1 MFWEENS
8 ERKQF
13 KVPDTIVDVV
23 FNIECRALPL
33 EHTHALSS
41 ALRAALPWLDTEPD
55 TGVHMIHGAE
65 SGNGW
70 MRPDGSQG
78 DALLY
83 LSRRTKLELR
93 VPKERVADAR
103 TLSGV
108 TLDIGGHPLI
118 VRDAQVRLLSNI
130 TTLFSRYVIADA
142 AQDEEDF
149 LRACSTQLQALGV
162 RCGKM
167 LCGRSH
173 EIKLP
178 EERLFTRS
186 LMLAELNVPDSILL
200 QQKGLG
206 QGRTLGCGL
215 FLPHKDIKAVGG
227 GDE

>member
-1 MFWEENS
+1 MFWQENS
-8 ERKQF
+8 DRKQF

-23 FNIECRALPL
+23 FNIDCRCLPI

-41 ALRAALPWLDTEPD
+41 ALRSALPWLESEQDA
-55 TGVHMIHGAE
+55 GIHMIHGAE

-70 MRPDGSQG
+70 MRPDGNQG

-103 TLSGV
+103 VLSGS
-108 TLDIGGHPLI
+108 TLEVGGHPLK
-118 VRDAQVRLLSNI
+118 VGDAQVRLLSNI
-130 TTLFSRYVIADA
+130 TTLFSRYVIADP
-142 AQDEEDF
+142 QLDEENF
-149 LRACSTQLQALGV
+149 LRTSSAQLQSLGV

-173 EIKLP
+173 EIDLP
-178 EERLFTRS
+178 GERLFTRS
-186 LMLAELNVPDSILL
+186 LMLAELSVQDSILL

-206 QGRTLGCGL
+206 RGRTLGCGL

>member
-1 MFWEENS
+1 MFWQENS
-8 ERKQF
+8 ERKKF
-13 KVPDTIVDVV
+13 VVPDTIVDVV
-23 FNIECRALPL
+23 FNIDCRCLPI

-41 ALRAALPWLDTEPD
+41 ALRAALQWLDDVED
-55 TGVHMIHGAE
+55 AGVHMIHGAE

-93 VPKERVADAR
+93 VPKERVADVRALTGR
-103 TLSGV
+103 
-108 TLDIGGHPLI
+108 TLDIEGHPLT
-118 VRDAQVRLLSNI
+118 VHDGQVRLLSNI
-130 TTLFSRYVIADA
+130 TTLFSRHVIADA
-142 AQDEEDF
+142 DQDEESF
-149 LRACSTQLQALGV
+149 LRTSSAQLQALGV

-173 EIKLP
+173 DIELP
-178 EERLFTRS
+178 SERLFTRS
-186 LMLAELNVPDSILL
+186 LMLAELSVEHSILL

-206 QGRTLGCGL
+206 AGRKLGCGL
-215 FLPHKDIKAVGG
+215 FLPHKDIKAVRG

>member
-13 KVPDTIVDVV
+13 KVPDTVVDVV
-23 FNIECRALPL
+23 FGIDCRCLPV

-41 ALRAALPWLDTEPD
+41 AIGAALPWLGAEPD
-55 TGVHMIHGAE
+55 AGVHMIHGAE

-70 MRPDGSQG
+70 MRPDSSQG
-78 DALLY
+78 DALLH
-83 LSRRTKLELR
+83 LSRRTRLELR

-103 TLSGV
+103 ALCGV
-108 TLDIGGHPLI
+108 TLDIGGYPLK

-130 TTLFSRYVIADA
+130 TILFSRYVIADA
-142 AQDEEDF
+142 QSDEDSF
-149 LRACSTQLQALGV
+149 LRTSNAQLKALGV

-173 EIKLP
+173 EIPLP
-178 EERLFTRS
+178 GERLFTRS
-186 LMLAELNVPDSILL
+186 LMLAELNVQDSILV
-200 QQKGLG
+200 QEKGLG
-206 QGRTLGCGL
+206 RGRTLGCGL

>member
-1 MFWEENS
+1 MFWQENS

-23 FNIECRALPL
+23 FNIECRCLPL

-41 ALRAALPWLDTEPD
+41 ALRMALPWLETEQD
-55 TGVHMIHGAE
+55 AGIHMIHGAE

-103 TLSGV
+103 ALCGT
-108 TLDIGGHPLI
+108 TLDVGGYPLK
-118 VRDAQVRLLSNI
+118 VGDAQVRLLSNL

-142 AQDEEDF
+142 QQDEESF
-149 LRACSTQLQALGV
+149 LRTSSAQLQALGV

-173 EIKLP
+173 EIGLP
-178 EERLFTRS
+178 GERLFTRS
-186 LMLAELNVPDSILL
+186 LMLAELSVPDSILL

-206 QGRTLGCGL
+206 RGRTLGCGL
-215 FLPHKDIKAVGG
+215 FIPHKDIKAVGG

>member
-23 FNIECRALPL
+23 FNIDCRCLPI
-33 EHTHALSS
+33 EHTHALST
-41 ALRAALPWLDTEPD
+41 ALRAALPWLDEEQD
-55 TGVHMIHGAE
+55 AGIHMIHGAE

-70 MRPDGSQG
+70 MRPDSSQG

-83 LSRRTKLELR
+83 LSRRTRLELR
-93 VPKERVADAR
+93 VPKERVADTRALCG
-103 TLSGV
+103 T
-108 TLDIGGHPLI
+108 TLDVGGHPLK
-118 VRDAQVRLLSNI
+118 VNEAQVRLLSNI
-130 TTLFSRYVIADA
+130 TILFSRYVIDDA
-142 AQDEEDF
+142 QLDEESF
-149 LRACSTQLQALGV
+149 LRTCSAQLKALDV

-173 EIKLP
+173 EIELP
-178 EERLFTRS
+178 GERLFTRS
-186 LMLAELNVPDSILL
+186 LMLAELNVQDSILI

-206 QGRTLGCGL
+206 RGRTLGCGL

>member
-23 FNIECRALPL
+23 FNIDCRCLPI

-41 ALRAALPWLDTEPD
+41 ALRAALPWLDAEQD
-55 TGVHMIHGAE
+55 AGIHMIHGAE

-93 VPKERVADAR
+93 VPKQRVAAASA
-103 TLSGV
+103 LSGS
-108 TLDIGGHPLI
+108 TLEVGGHPLK
-118 VRDAQVRLLSNI
+118 VLDAQVRLLSNI

-142 AQDEEDF
+142 RLDEENF
-149 LRACSTQLQALGV
+149 LRTSSAQLQALGV

-173 EIKLP
+173 EIDLP
-178 EERLFTRS
+178 GERLFTRS
-186 LMLAELNVPDSILL
+186 LMLAELNVQGSILL

-206 QGRTLGCGL
+206 RGRTLGCGL

>member
-23 FNIECRALPL
+23 FGIDCRCLPV
-33 EHTHALSS
+33 EHTHALSA
-41 ALRAALPWLDTEPD
+41 ALRAALPWLDEEQD
-55 TGVHMIHGAE
+55 AGIHMIHGAE

-70 MRPDGSQG
+70 MRPDSSQG
-78 DALLY
+78 DALLH

-93 VPKERVADAR
+93 VPKERVADTRA
-103 TLSGV
+103 LSGA
-108 TLDIGGHPLI
+108 TLDVGGYPLK
-118 VRDAQVRLLSNI
+118 VNAAQVRLLSNI
-130 TTLFSRYVIADA
+130 TILFSRYVVDDA
-142 AQDEEDF
+142 RQDEDSF
-149 LRACSTQLQALGV
+149 LRASSAQLKAFGV

-173 EIKLP
+173 EIDLP
-178 EERLFTRS
+178 GERLFTRS
-186 LMLAELNVPDSILL
+186 LMLAELSVQDSILM

-206 QGRTLGCGL
+206 RGRTLGCGL